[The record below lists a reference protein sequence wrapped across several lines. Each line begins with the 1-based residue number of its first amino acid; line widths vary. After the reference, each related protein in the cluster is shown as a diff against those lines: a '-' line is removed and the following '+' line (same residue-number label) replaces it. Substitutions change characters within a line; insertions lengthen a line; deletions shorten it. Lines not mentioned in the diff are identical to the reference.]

1 MKTIKFFLTTIAVLL
16 CSVMANAH
24 DFEVNGIFY
33 NILSSTDLTV
43 EVTYNGSSYSECNE
57 YIGEVTIPS
66 AIVHENEEYVVTRI
80 ALYAFSGCSSLT
92 SVTIPNSVTT
102 IGPGAFYGCSSLTSV
117 TIPNSVITIG
127 GDAFYNCSSL
137 TSVTI
142 PESVTSIGMSTFR
155 NCSSLTSVTIPNSV
169 TSIALYAFRNCS
181 SLTSITIPNSLTN
194 IGGGVFAGCSTLD
207 SIVWNAKNCA
217 DASEF
222 EDAPFDVIRS
232 QIKSF
237 TFGETVE
244 SVPAYLCYEMEKLTS
259 ITIPNSLKTIGTS
272 AFEKCVRLG
281 KLTLGENV
289 EDIATNAFA
298 GCTRLLDIYSHAEY
312 PPFADESSFA
322 NYNAYLYVPC
332 DSKRDYTLDPVWSKF
347 QNIECISDD
356 SSDVENID
364 IPSQTLANY
373 QTIMRDGQ
381 LLILRGGKTYDV
393 MGQKM

>member
-1 MKTIKFFLTTIAVLL
+1 
-16 CSVMANAH
+16 
-24 DFEVNGIFY
+24 
-33 NILSSTDLTV
+33 
-43 EVTYNGSSYSECNE
+43 
-57 YIGEVTIPS
+57 
-66 AIVHENEEYVVTRI
+66 
-80 ALYAFSGCSSLT
+80 
-92 SVTIPNSVTT
+92 
-102 IGPGAFYGCSSLTSV
+102 
-117 TIPNSVITIG
+117 
-127 GDAFYNCSSL
+127 
-137 TSVTI
+137 
-142 PESVTSIGMSTFR
+142 
-155 NCSSLTSVTIPNSV
+155 
-169 TSIALYAFRNCS
+169 
-181 SLTSITIPNSLTN
+181 
-194 IGGGVFAGCSTLD
+194 
-207 SIVWNAKNCA
+207 
-217 DASEF
+217 
-222 EDAPFDVIRS
+222 
-232 QIKSF
+232 
-237 TFGETVE
+237 
-244 SVPAYLCYEMEKLTS
+244 MEKLTS